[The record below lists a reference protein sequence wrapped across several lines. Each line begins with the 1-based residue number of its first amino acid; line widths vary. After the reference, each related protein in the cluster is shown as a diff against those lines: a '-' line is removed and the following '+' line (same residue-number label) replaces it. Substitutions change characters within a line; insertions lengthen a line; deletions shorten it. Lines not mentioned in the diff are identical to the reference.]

1 MGVWYQG
8 YSGVPCQEE
17 NYQAIVGGADG
28 GYCRNRKACVTGNMK
43 IVNNVLPIL
52 SSQNRIDAWDG
63 ILAGVP
69 GMTVSGMVG
78 VYLGEG
84 EQGSDMNHI

>member
-1 MGVWYQG
+1 
-8 YSGVPCQEE
+8 
-17 NYQAIVGGADG
+17 
-28 GYCRNRKACVTGNMK
+28 MK